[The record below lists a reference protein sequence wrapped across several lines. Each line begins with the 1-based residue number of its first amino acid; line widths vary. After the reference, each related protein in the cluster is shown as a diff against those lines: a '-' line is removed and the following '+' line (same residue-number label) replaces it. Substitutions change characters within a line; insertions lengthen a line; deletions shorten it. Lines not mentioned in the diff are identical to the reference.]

1 MDTSRLPEPLR
12 SKLEARLALLP
23 AAYRATIEAKLA
35 RLPPHEIEQALDR
48 ASPLIDRLLGASR
61 QGQSEV
67 DALRQRTIGRG
78 GATISGVRKPEKA
91 DEAGSHYN
99 RTVQRGDPPLPA
111 MGAVLLALLG
121 IAVITWRLGWWSF

>member
-12 SKLEARLALLP
+12 RKLEARLALLP
-23 AAYRATIEAKLA
+23 AAYR
-35 RLPPHEIEQALDR
+35 
-48 ASPLIDRLLGASR
+48 
-61 QGQSEV
+61 
-67 DALRQRTIGRG
+67 
-78 GATISGVRKPEKA
+78 ATISGVRKPEKA